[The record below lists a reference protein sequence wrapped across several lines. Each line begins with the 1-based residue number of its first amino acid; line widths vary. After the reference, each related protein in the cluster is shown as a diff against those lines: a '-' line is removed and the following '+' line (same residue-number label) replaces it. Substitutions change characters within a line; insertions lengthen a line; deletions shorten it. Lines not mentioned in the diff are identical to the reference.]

1 MFEVFYRLF
10 IACCLFGISLSGLI
24 FALSMWRRSKNNCIC
39 EECRKS
45 LDK

>member
-10 IACCLFGISLSGLI
+10 IACCLFGISLSGLV
-24 FALSMWRRSKNNCIC
+24 FAVAMWRRSNQQVCAECK
-39 EECRKS
+39 EE

>member
-10 IACCLFGISLSGLI
+10 IACCVFGISLSGFM
-24 FALSMWRRSKNNCIC
+24 FAASMWRRSNQQIC
-39 EECRKS
+39 AECKEE

>member
-10 IACCLFGISLSGLI
+10 IACCLFGISLSGLV
-24 FALSMWRRSKNNCIC
+24 FALSMWRRSNQQVCAECK
-39 EECRKS
+39 EE